1 MDLTKY
7 SGKDGLVVDPS
18 FLYKKNKGNESDLIA
33 EMQSIGLNV
42 SFLNTSGELVRV
54 PVTATQGIR
63 PDKGNEKSG
72 WYVINTFNDYL
83 YATYGNWRTGAEYKW
98 SSVEIST
105 LDHGERQ
112 KLQEALAKAKEE
124 AEKQKKERYEEVAED
139 CQKRFQSYPEAI
151 HHDYL
156 KNKQIKSFNLRTH
169 NNALVIPIYNL
180 SGKIRSLQ
188 YIQADGQKRFVSSGE
203 VKGNIFLIGAD
214 YRSLDKLD
222 TIVITEGMAT
232 GASIYQATNLPV
244 ACVFSANFGKD
255 AVKNIRD
262 KTDARLILAFDN
274 DESGLGKKKAEEI
287 ASQNYKCL
295 IRLPSV
301 VGDYNDLAISNGLD
315 AVRLEINN
323 QGLGI
328 RQFSIKRMVGD
339 PPPRSWLVEGLLETS
354 KPGILAS
361 IGGVGKSMLALDLA
375 LKVSSGRGTWLGK
388 PIKKPGNVL
397 VLAAEDDSNEVF
409 RRLKALDPEDK
420 RYDTEYDT
428 YVYTVPD
435 TEKPLMLLKDDKNG
449 LALTPEADELV
460 EELSSFNDISLV
472 IIDPIQSFVAAPI
485 TTSQEAAQLYC
496 QFCAGI
502 ASKFEASVL
511 SLHHMAKSA
520 LAVQEDQMSLRASVR
535 GSSSLIDG
543 HRLCLTIGLCE
554 EQQVKNICAEEGLE
568 YERTRV
574 VTAGVVK
581 ANSSEVDTN
590 PMTLIRRNAV
600 LEVYEK
606 KGINWDF

>member
-33 EMQSIGLNV
+33 EMQAVGLNV

-112 KLQEALAKAKEE
+112 RLQEALAKAKEE
-124 AEKQKKERYEEVAED
+124 AEIQKKERYEEVSED
-139 CQKRFQSYPEAI
+139 CQKRFKSYPEAI

-169 NNALVIPIYNL
+169 NNALVVPIYNTE
-180 SGKIRSLQ
+180 GKIRSLQ

-214 YRSLDKLD
+214 YRSLDMLD
-222 TIVITEGMAT
+222 TLIITEGMAT

-255 AVKNIRD
+255 AVKNIRE
-262 KTDARLILAFDN
+262 KTDAKIILAFDN
-274 DESGLGKKKAEEI
+274 DESGLGRKKAEEI
-287 ASQNYKCL
+287 CSLNYKCV

-301 VGDYNDLAISNGLD
+301 VGDYNDMAITQGLD
-315 AVRLEINN
+315 AVRMEINN
-323 QGLGI
+323 KGLGI
-328 RQFSIKRMVGD
+328 RQFSIKRLVGE

-361 IGGVGKSMLALDLA
+361 IGGIGKSMLALDLA
-375 LKVSSGRGTWLGK
+375 LKVSSGRGTWLNK
-388 PIKKPGNVL
+388 PIKKPGNVI
-397 VLAAEDDSNEVF
+397 VLSAEDDTNEVS
-409 RRLKALDPEDK
+409 RRLKALDPEGK

-435 TEKPLMLLKDDKNG
+435 TDKPLMLLKDDKTG
-449 LALTPEADELV
+449 LGLTPEAHEFI
-460 EELSSFNDISLV
+460 EEISTIKDISLV
-472 IIDPIQSFVAAPI
+472 VIDPIQSFVAAPI

-496 QFCAGI
+496 QFCASI

-520 LAVQEDQMSLRASVR
+520 LANQEDIMGLRSSIR
-535 GSSSLIDG
+535 GSSALVDG
-543 HRLCLTIGLCE
+543 MRFALAIGLCE
-554 EQQVKNICAEEGLE
+554 EKQVQNICSEEGLK
-568 YERTRV
+568 YERTKV
-574 VTAGVVK
+574 VNAGVVK
-581 ANSSEVDTN
+581 ANSSEVDTE